1 MKGKGAEVSTVAE
14 TLLTAEEFRRLPDNG
29 VPKELVR
36 GKVVVMNIPAPRHG
50 YICVKIV
57 GLLFPFVTDRQLGR
71 LMSNDSGVVTEH
83 NPDTVRGA
91 DVAFYSFARFPPGPL
106 PDGYLDV
113 IPELVFEVR
122 SPTDRWRE
130 IRTKTTEYLDAGVI
144 TVCVLD
150 STTQTVHVY
159 NNDLPDR
166 VFKAD
171 QELTLPEVLGDFRA
185 AVRLFF
191 E

>member
-1 MKGKGAEVSTVAE
+1 MATVAD
-14 TLLTAEEFRRLPDNG
+14 TLLTAEEFGRLPDDG

-36 GKVVVMNIPAPRHG
+36 GKVVPMNVPAPRHG
-50 YICVKIV
+50 YICGKIV
-57 GLLFPFVTDRQLGR
+57 GLLYPFVTERQLGR

-91 DVAFYSFARFPPGPL
+91 DAAFFSFARLPPGPI
-106 PDGYLDV
+106 PEGYLEV
-113 IPELVFEVR
+113 VPELVFEVR

-130 IRTKTTEYLDAGVI
+130 IRAKVAEYLDAGVI

-150 STTQTVHVY
+150 PARQAVHAY

-166 VFKAD
+166 LFGAD
-171 QELTLPEVLGDFRA
+171 DELTLPEVLDDFKAPVRA
-185 AVRLFF
+185 FF